1 MLYNH
6 PRFRLC
12 YSEATGTGSR
22 EERVLKRSIP
32 RKHCGFV
39 LVILACGISSV
50 AWFPVPE
57 RTANAQAIVSPVF
70 ATPPSP
76 GANVDS
82 TAVWVGPSPRDALL
96 FVTEKDG
103 DRLQVWLAA
112 TGEPHPTKPFLGGVA
127 DGKGPGEFNRPNGVW
142 VIYHVPC
149 STGFADI
156 LLVTDQFNRR
166 VQLFRLPDLEYFGEF
181 GSGEIGKGYGI
192 AWYQDGTDF
201 FVFITD
207 EEPPPG
213 FPGKIKKYRLRPDGA
228 LLTAD
233 LVFGVGSGNGVPPL
247 VNVESMFVDP
257 IQNLLHVCGDEGGTQ
272 NFLFGLD
279 GSYSG
284 TYGEGLFEFDE
295 EAINLYDLG
304 GGAGYLIVSDQHLE
318 DPNQFEVFDRVTL
331 KHLGNFQSPA
341 GTLLTTTNTDGAYLE
356 QHPLPG
362 FPNGAFYPVN
372 DDQNVHVYDWTDIAE
387 AKGLEIAALDR
398 PFPSRVVEGTV
409 ASGPARPVLWFHDGS
424 WWGALPVAGAL
435 GVARLEDGTFTCQSV
450 IGSGTAAAAVAA
462 GDVLAVLTRK
472 TTPKLLLY
480 TYKKSLRSYRRDGAS
495 IYFPKIVGPLLELSL
510 ETDATGRPARGWLGW
525 VAGGTLRVTW
535 SEGDLATWNAAGIA
549 LGSAGSLGPR
559 IVRLEGG
566 MAILWSGPEGVAF
579 SMHQDLD
586 PPESWSKPEL
596 LSPLPAKEI
605 ALVGAGGTTAI
616 AAVVGSGNRGTLWT
630 RGEGGRWAESPI
642 PGRVRDPALVLDGS
656 RGRIHLFHSSDI
668 SGRRIIHHRE
678 TSPGSAFPE
687 VGLPAI
693 AWPGVTFD
701 AVSFP
706 TELPP
711 EAPDLVAAAPGSD
724 GLGYF
729 FRENLPPG
737 PDDSPPITLQHFPPP
752 GAKGV
757 LPGATVSFRI
767 QDSGAGVDGSRVR
780 VLVNAVPVP
789 VLLRGVPRNLLAS
802 AVLPEGTT
810 SPVRIQIKAADL
822 ATPRNFMAT
831 FDYKFDFVGESV
843 PGFLRGDVD
852 GDGAVSLLDPLTL
865 STIITDGLLLDCAK
879 AADGNDDGA
888 ANLVDVLYLL
898 TNLFHQGPPP
908 SEPWPACGT
917 DPTPDTLDCTHSC
930 E

>member
-1 MLYNH
+1 M
-6 PRFRLC
+6 
-12 YSEATGTGSR
+12 
-22 EERVLKRSIP
+22 LKRPIP
-32 RKHCGFV
+32 SKHCG
-39 LVILACGISSV
+39 LSLGILACCISSV
-50 AWFPVPE
+50 TWFSVPE
-57 RTANAQAIVSPVF
+57 RAANAQAIVSPVF

-127 DGKGPGEFNRPNGVW
+127 NGKGPGEFDRPNGVW

-156 LLVTDQFNRR
+156 LLVTDQLNRR
-166 VQLFRLPDLEYFGEF
+166 VQIFRLPDLEYFGEF

-207 EEPPPG
+207 VEPPPG

-233 LVFGVGSGNGVPPL
+233 LVFGFGSGNGVPAL

-257 IQNLLHVCGDEGGTQ
+257 SLNRLHVCGDEGGTQ

-284 TYGEGLFEFDE
+284 TYGEGSFEFDE
-295 EAINLYDLG
+295 EAIDLYDLG
-304 GGAGYLIVSDQHLE
+304 GGAGYIIVSDQHLVT
-318 DPNQFEVFDRVTL
+318 PNQFEVFDRVTL
-331 KHLGNFQSPA
+331 EHLGNFQSPA
-341 GTLLTTTNTDGAYLE
+341 GTLLSTTNTDGAYLE
-356 QHPLPG
+356 QHPMPG

-372 DDQNVHVYDWTDIAE
+372 NDKNVHVYDWTDIAE
-387 AKGLEIAALDR
+387 ASGLEIAALDR
-398 PFPSRVVEGTV
+398 PFPSRAVEGPV

-424 WWGALPVAGAL
+424 WWGALPVDGAL

-472 TTPKLLLY
+472 VAPKLLLY

-495 IYFPKIVGPLLELSL
+495 IYFPKVAGPLLELSL
-510 ETDATGRPARGWLGW
+510 ETDAAGKPARGWLAW
-525 VAGGTLRVTW
+525 VAGGELRVTW
-535 SEGDLATWNAAGIA
+535 KGGLATWNGGGIA
-549 LGSAGSLGPR
+549 LGAAASIGPR
-559 IVRLEGG
+559 IVRLEGA

-586 PPESWSKPEL
+586 PPESWSKPES
-596 LSPLPAKEI
+596 LSPSAAKEL
-605 ALVGAGGTTAI
+605 ALVGAGGTSVI
-616 AAVVGSGNRGTLWT
+616 AAVVRSGNRGTLWT

-656 RGRIHLFHSSDI
+656 RGRIHLFHSSDV

-678 TSPGSAFPE
+678 TNLGSAFPE
-687 VGLPAI
+687 AGLPAI

-711 EAPDLVAAAPGSD
+711 EAPVPDPGQRGGSGWIESARPGERRLRAGPPARRAAEPA
-724 GLGYF
+724 
-729 FRENLPPG
+729 RERRPAGGDRLPG
-737 PDDSPPITLQHFPPP
+737 PDSDQGGGPGNAAEFHGHFRLQVRLRGRIRARLPSRRRRRGRRGEPARSPDAEHDPHGRPAPRLRQGGGWQRRWSRQPGRRALPPHQPLPSGPAAARAVAGLRDRSHP
-752 GAKGV
+752 GC
-757 LPGATVSFRI
+757 PGLRSV
-767 QDSGAGVDGSRVR
+767 VRVR
-780 VLVNAVPVP
+780 
-789 VLLRGVPRNLLAS
+789 R
-802 AVLPEGTT
+802 EG
-810 SPVRIQIKAADL
+810 RRKL
-822 ATPRNFMAT
+822 
-831 FDYKFDFVGESV
+831 
-843 PGFLRGDVD
+843 
-852 GDGAVSLLDPLTL
+852 
-865 STIITDGLLLDCAK
+865 
-879 AADGNDDGA
+879 
-888 ANLVDVLYLL
+888 
-898 TNLFHQGPPP
+898 
-908 SEPWPACGT
+908 
-917 DPTPDTLDCTHSC
+917 
-930 E
+930 